1 MILLCLDFRV
11 FSFGVAPKRTGPGCL
26 SNVPAGCD
34 TISDKQSC
42 LTSMDGQD
50 FTSSALS
57 FMTLT
62 SEGGAEI
69 PEEWE
74 IRWLVVFK

>member
-1 MILLCLDFRV
+1 MEWRP
-11 FSFGVAPKRTGPGCL
+11 S
-26 SNVPAGCD
+26 VPAQD
-34 TISDKQSC
+34 ASQ
-42 LTSMDGQD
+42 TSQLVATP
-50 FTSSALS
+50 FRTSSLASPAWMAKTSRLSALS